1 MKKII
6 SIVLMLTLAISCL
19 AVPAL
24 AANPTL
30 RKGSTGSD
38 VGRLQTMLNTVMDE
52 DISVD
57 NIFGN
62 ATYSLVKRYQR
73 SQGLNVDGIVGNKT
87 WACLTEDYAAAT
99 EKSTLRIGS
108 GRQNPGVIDEGESY
122 SISGKITSNYKITS
136 VTVSI
141 TPRGED
147 EAVIEKTAKPNST
160 SYNISKLDKYIK
172 FGSLDAGA
180 YVFSVTAVDASG
192 TKLVLVTNTFEV
204 KGAAAGNSLF
214 GQTKSKVVSYSLRSD
229 GNTYLTANFK
239 VKEFKCND
247 GGDTILIDQKL
258 AALLQDIRNHFGKA
272 VIISSA
278 YRSAEYNK
286 KIGGASQSYHTK
298 GMAADI
304 YIKGV
309 KPVEIARYAESLG
322 VKGIG
327 LYGDFVH
334 VDTRTTKFYW
344 KTSNQISVK
353 TFN

>member
-6 SIVLMLTLAISCL
+6 SIVLVLTILSAF
-19 AVPAL
+19 AVSAF
-24 AANPTL
+24 AAYPVL
-30 RKGSTGSD
+30 RKGSTGGD
-38 VGRLQTMLNTVMDE
+38 VGKLQTMLNAVMDK
-52 DISVD
+52 DIAVD

-108 GRQNPGVIDEGESY
+108 GRQNPGVIDEGDSY
-122 SISGKITSNYKITS
+122 SISGKITSNYKITR

-141 TPRGED
+141 IPRGED
-147 EAVIEKTAKPNST
+147 EAVIEKSAKPNST
-160 SYNISKLDKYIK
+160 SYNISNLGKYIK
-172 FGSLDAGA
+172 FGSLDAGT

-192 TKLVLVTNTFEV
+192 TKRVLVTNTFEV
-204 KGAAAGNSLF
+204 KGTEAYNSLF

-229 GNTYLTANFK
+229 GNTYLTDNFK

-247 GGDTILIDQKL
+247 GGATILIDQKL
-258 AALLQDIRNHFGKA
+258 AVLLQDIRNHFGKA

-309 KPVEIARYAESLG
+309 KPIEIARYAESLG

-334 VDTRTTKFYW
+334 IDTRTTKFYW

-353 TFN
+353 TFY